1 MTKETIIILL
11 AIALIVSLG
20 LNIIQYMIY
29 DNNMTLY
36 HEELMDWQD
45 YAESLEE
52 IVEEWEV
59 WIP

>member
-1 MTKETIIILL
+1 MTKESIIVLL
-11 AIALIVSLG
+11 ASLLIVSLG
-20 LNIIQYMIY
+20 MNIFQYMLY
-29 DNNMTLY
+29 DNNMTIY

>member
-1 MTKETIIILL
+1 MTKEAIIILL
-11 AIALIVSLG
+11 ATLLIISLG
-20 LNIIQYMIY
+20 LNIFQYMLY
-29 DNNMTLY
+29 DNNMTIY

-45 YAESLEE
+45 YAESLED